1 MLLISIT
8 SLQTCSDLANAYRLI
23 FKDLKMFLIWFF
35 VDRRSRIVKIL
46 KKEVIKVRRQLSLQ
60 KGNERLMSEQE
71 DFSAADSGA
80 LIYEWSVYI

>member
-1 MLLISIT
+1 
-8 SLQTCSDLANAYRLI
+8 
-23 FKDLKMFLIWFF
+23 MFLIWFF

-80 LIYEWSVYI
+80 LIHE